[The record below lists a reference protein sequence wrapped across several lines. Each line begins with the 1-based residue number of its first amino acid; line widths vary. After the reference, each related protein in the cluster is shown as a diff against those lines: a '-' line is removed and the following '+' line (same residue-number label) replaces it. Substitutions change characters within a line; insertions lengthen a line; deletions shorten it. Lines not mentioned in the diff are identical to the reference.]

1 MKLFMCVL
9 LVVAISA
16 SAAVKTDGTGMANP

>member
-1 MKLFMCVL
+1 MFRYLLVPVF

-16 SAAVKTDGTGMANP
+16 SAAVAQKAASVA